1 MNRKFVNYFEDA
13 RDNANENFLSFN
25 GDFTFDDYGMDD
37 FSADGGMEASSAP
50 TSQPYIINVQNT
62 NTTAN
67 ISNVTI
73 LGAYSNISAASPA
86 FGNSTGISITIG
98 IANITYTEF
107 LYQSMNKPFTVGLT
121 YLAGSGTN
129 ATSQVLA
136 TLTVTQKDVNGN
148 VASKV
153 LTPTVDPY
161 QFQTDKVAFKFNY
174 KVDGFTYLII
184 STVYAATT
192 AQIYMYPSETVS
204 ISRGLSGR
212 RAVQGYGNPR
222 VERGNT
228 LRIANGRG

>member
-1 MNRKFVNYFEDA
+1 MKRKFNNYFEDA
-13 RDNANENFLSFN
+13 RTMANESFFSFN
-25 GDFTFDDYGMDD
+25 GDYGFDDYDNFDD
-37 FSADGGMEASSAP
+37 FSADGGEVAP

-62 NTTAN
+62 NTVTN

-73 LGAYSNISAASPA
+73 LGAYSNISQTAPA

-98 IANITYTEF
+98 IANITYQEF

-174 KVDGFTYLII
+174 KVDGFTYMII
-184 STVYAATT
+184 SVVYAATT

-204 ISRGLSGR
+204 TSRALSGR
-212 RAVQGYGNPR
+212 KAVQGYGNPK
-222 VERGNT
+222 VERGNVIR
-228 LRIANGRG
+228 LAGGRGM